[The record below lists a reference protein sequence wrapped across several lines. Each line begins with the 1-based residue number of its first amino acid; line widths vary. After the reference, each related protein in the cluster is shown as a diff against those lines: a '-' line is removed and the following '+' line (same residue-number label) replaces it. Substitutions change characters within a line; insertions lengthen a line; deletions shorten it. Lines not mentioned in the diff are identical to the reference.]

1 MKSTDKPGFAINI
14 LAIAEIYG
22 KALSPAAIGIYWNA
36 LQGYPL
42 ADVQRAI
49 ERHVNDPASGQF
61 FPKPADLI
69 RHLQPRP
76 EDGGHPSADEAW
88 GLLLRLANNE
98 HETGVLTDEMREA
111 WAACSAILASG
122 DQVGARR
129 CFIEVYQRHV
139 READQNGAVA
149 RWSVTLGTDARLREA
164 RLKEA
169 VEACRISADQVRAL
183 LPGPAPASIGKVAG
197 LLEGPD
203 ATEQDLETSR
213 RLRALA
219 AMLRSI
225 SAGDGNGPE
234 NTAEPEPRDERKAA

>member
-36 LQGYPL
+36 LRDYPL
-42 ADVQRAI
+42 AEVQRAT
-49 ERHVNDPASGQF
+49 ERHVADPVNGQF
-61 FPKPADLI
+61 FPKPADII
-69 RHLQPRP
+69 RYLTAAQ
-76 EDGGHPSADEAW
+76 DGAGHPGPDEAW
-88 GLLLRLANNE
+88 GLLLRLVNDE
-98 HETGVLTDEMREA
+98 RETGVLTDEMRDG
-111 WAACSAILASG
+111 WAACQPILNLG
-122 DQVGARR
+122 DQVGARK

-139 READQNGAVA
+139 QDARQQGLPA
-149 RWSVTLGTDARLREA
+149 RWTVTLGTDARLREA

-183 LPGPAPASIGKVAG
+183 LPGPAPANIGKVAG

-225 SAGDGNGPE
+225 SGGDGPE